1 MSISHAGAFVTF
13 LQLIEKQTGV
23 GGYEVRGRIERVD
36 ETTLSITELQVKK
49 WTQDYKQFLET
60 MLTGDGKTP
69 PEIKD
74 FKENHTDTTVSFTI
88 IADKEVIDKFEKDK
102 NGLYGKFKL
111 AGSLSTANMHLFDTE
126 GKMVKYA
133 NPMEILNPFYTLR
146 LDYYNR
152 RKEAL
157 VKKIEYDQRMLSN
170 KARFVEEV
178 CAGDLVVSNRKR
190 REILADLQQRGY
202 DLIQKEETKKDDGD
216 SEDEGAAEE
225 STDAE
230 LAKGYEYL
238 LGMKI
243 WSLTYEKAE
252 ALRAEFAE
260 KTAELNLLKG
270 TSPSQIWLNDLDAIE
285 AALDVRDSEMELAA
299 ADEKKAQLKSQKRRA
314 EKLRRLEFETRLGAW
329 SPK

>member
-1 MSISHAGAFVTF
+1 MFISHAGSFVTF
-13 LQLIEKQTGV
+13 LQLVEKNTGV

-36 ETTLSITELQVKK
+36 ETTLSITELQIKK

-60 MLTGDGKTP
+60 MLVGDGKNP
-69 PEIKD
+69 AEIKD

-88 IADKEVIDKFEKDK
+88 IAEKEVIDKFEKDK
-102 NGLYGKFKL
+102 NGLEGKFKL
-111 AGSLSTANMHLFDTE
+111 AGSLSTSNMHLFDQE

-133 NPMEILNPFYTLR
+133 NPTEILIPFYTLR

-190 REILADLQQRGY
+190 REILADLHQRGY
-202 DLIQKEETKKDDGD
+202 DLILKEETKKDDGD
-216 SEDEGAAEE
+216 SEDEGGTEIE

-230 LAKGYEYL
+230 LAKGFEYL

-260 KTAELNLLKG
+260 KTQELN
-270 TSPSQIWLNDLDAIE
+270 
-285 AALDVRDSEMELAA
+285 
-299 ADEKKAQLKSQKRRA
+299 
-314 EKLRRLEFETRLGAW
+314 
-329 SPK
+329 